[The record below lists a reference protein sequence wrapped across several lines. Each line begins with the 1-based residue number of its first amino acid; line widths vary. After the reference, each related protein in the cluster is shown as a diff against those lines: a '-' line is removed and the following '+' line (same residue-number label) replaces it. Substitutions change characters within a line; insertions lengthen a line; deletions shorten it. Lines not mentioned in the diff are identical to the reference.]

1 MLFRSFVVFII
12 IIIIFLVII
21 IIIIIII
28 ITVQQLQWE
37 KELLQRPIDY
47 SNCQIDPAPFQLVER
62 TSLLKVLRNTIFAQI
77 SAVAL
82 IRFFTPQVRRMFE
95 QGAYLKVVCI
105 QKLDATEKCSLL
117 L

>member
-1 MLFRSFVVFII
+1 M
-12 IIIIFLVII
+12 
-21 IIIIIII
+21 
-28 ITVQQLQWE
+28 QQLQWE

-82 IRFFTPQVRRMFE
+82 IRFFTPQVRRMFK